1 MEDGHTL
8 FDYDVRLN
16 DTIQLLVRQSLVL
29 PPSSSKERDSELSD
43 TDSGCCLG
51 QSESDKSSNSGE
63 VTVEADGKTG
73 LADEDVWDETEL
85 GLYKVSLLQKP
96 WGRGCSL
103 PGRSLQPQEH
113 CPRPSVF
120 FVFRTTQLSAHEGC
134 SHPSLWLGT
143 PRPAMT
149 TS

>member
-29 PPSSSKERDSELSD
+29 PPSSIKERDSELSD

-63 VTVEADGKTG
+63 AAVETDGKAG

-85 GLYKVSLLQKP
+85 GLYKVKLL
-96 WGRGCSL
+96 
-103 PGRSLQPQEH
+103 EN
-113 CPRPSVF
+113 V
-120 FVFRTTQLSAHEGC
+120 
-134 SHPSLWLGT
+134 
-143 PRPAMT
+143 
-149 TS
+149 

>member
-1 MEDGHTL
+1 MSGRWVTSVSLSLQMEDGHTL

-63 VTVEADGKTG
+63 VAVEADGKTG

-85 GLYKVSLLQKP
+85 GLYKVSLLQKL
-96 WGRGCSL
+96 WGQGCTL
-103 PGRSLQPQEH
+103 PGRSRHPQEH
-113 CPRPSVF
+113 CPCPSVV
-120 FVFRTTQLSAHEGC
+120 FVFPTTQL
-134 SHPSLWLGT
+134 
-143 PRPAMT
+143 
-149 TS
+149 